1 LLGALL
7 AIAMV
12 LLAGLVL
19 TGRLRLE
26 PVLTGSMAPRFPA
39 GTLVAVTPVDG
50 HAVQVG
56 DVVMFVPPK
65 PYGTPT
71 GGPIMHRVISV
82 GHGPDGHLQLRT
94 KGDANAAA
102 DPWVLDGDRGGFA
115 RLRVS
120 SVAAGRA
127 VVMLRATTHFPAV
140 LVWPGLL
147 LLLLAGRLSRR
158 KDKAPTP
165 ADGPVPAR
173 VVVPAQ
179 RHYQPRHAAPPRRAH
194 PSASPRPS
202 PGPDTVVVLGL

>member
-7 AIAMV
+7 AVAML

-26 PVLTGSMAPRFPA
+26 PVLTGSMAPHFPA

-50 HAVQVG
+50 HAVHVG

-82 GHGPDGHLQLRT
+82 GHGPDGHLQLKT

-120 SVAAGRA
+120 SVVAGRA

-147 LLLLAGRLSRR
+147 LLLLARRLSR
-158 KDKAPTP
+158 KAPPP
-165 ADGPVPAR
+165 AGEASPTR

-179 RHYQPRHAAPPRRAH
+179 RNYQPRHAAPRGQKALR
-194 PSASPRPS
+194 
-202 PGPDTVVVLGL
+202 